1 MAFRSAE
8 FADLCSECRSPTEAA
23 CLRCGRPL
31 CARHAPAP
39 DSRCGS
45 CERDYECSRKPM
57 IIATLVAITPP
68 PLPARRRTWLLLA
81 MTASIVSALS
91 ISVSTDVFFA
101 VLLAVPMAFLGGI
114 EISRSLGEQEYR
126 HRLLE
131 ELTLRRKFLAE
142 RKPHLRLAAATEAA
156 ATAASAD
163 VARERRDRETAP
175 PPSAVLTAA
184 F

>member
-1 MAFRSAE
+1 M
-8 FADLCSECRSPTEAA
+8 L
-23 CLRCGRPL
+23 
-31 CARHAPAP
+31 
-39 DSRCGS
+39 
-45 CERDYECSRKPM
+45 
-57 IIATLVAITPP
+57 IATLVAITPP

-142 RKPHLRLAAATEAA
+142 RKPHLRLH
-156 ATAASAD
+156 AASEA
-163 VARERRDRETAP
+163 VATRASSAGEREPRDRETARP
-175 PPSAVLTAA
+175 QSVVLTAA